1 MYTMVNYDRQFVLK
15 TLVSWINDV
24 TLIKLKSKYVYA
36 GDDINSNIGY
46 PSKSYIQGQFYI
58 DDDNRLYLS
67 YILDPNVIWRLGYES
82 KYIYIAIN
90 EYMISQ
96 INRSLLQGLKLEI
109 LIPEESFVEDHE
121 KTSKCRTEDT
131 NRALHDDTVSVWRA
145 LNGNY
150 KFIRNSSILI
160 DDKTKVYTETGKR
173 NFSDYRGE
181 VAAINSHYNFK
192 EYDKNKPVLE
202 FGDEDNPLIPRTD
215 LQVDVGNEDIGGST
229 STLGFDF
236 GDIDNATNN
245 DILSAFNEYKSIYH
259 EYFGRDLKVIEDN
272 DITKFYLLD
281 WYDYSIKEHRLA
293 NE

>member
-1 MYTMVNYDRQFVLK
+1 MVNYDRQFVLK

-24 TLIKLKSKYVYA
+24 TLAKLKSKYVYA
-36 GDDINSNIGY
+36 GNDINSNLGY

-58 DDDNRLYLS
+58 DEDNRLYLS
-67 YILDPNVIWRLGYES
+67 YILDPNIIWTMGYES
-82 KYIYIAIN
+82 KRIYMAIN
-90 EYMISQ
+90 EYMISK
-96 INRSLLQGLKLEI
+96 INKSLLQGLKLEI

-160 DDKTKVYTETGKR
+160 DDKTKIYNETGKQ

-181 VAAINSHYNFK
+181 VAAINGHYNFR
-192 EYDKNKPVLE
+192 EYEDKPILE
-202 FGDEDNPLIPRTD
+202 FGDEDNLDIPRTD
-215 LQVDVGNEDIGGST
+215 IQVDIGDEEQGSPT
-229 STLGFDF
+229 STIGLDF
-236 GDIDNATNN
+236 RDEDNITNN
-245 DILSAFNEYKSIYH
+245 DILSAFNEYKLVYYN
-259 EYFGRDLKVIEDN
+259 YFGRDLKVIEDS

-281 WYDYSIKEHRLA
+281 WYDYSIKEHRV
-293 NE
+293 EQ